1 MGIFRVNDFT
11 KETEEIFNDMMLF
24 SYRPMRLVFNSNG
37 IKDMSPFTFGK
48 SEDGYICT
56 VKTLGISEKD
66 IKVTVEDYGI
76 KVIGESEINGEKYNT
91 EIEIAINNSVMADL
105 KEIKYHCQDG
115 LTFINLI
122 LDNKRKKI
130 LINGK

>member
-1 MGIFRVNDFT
+1 MDMFD
-11 KETEEIFNDMMLF
+11 EIFNGMSLF
-24 SYRPMRLVFNSNG
+24 GYRPMRLVFNSNV
-37 IKDMSPFTFGK
+37 KDMNPYSFKKTDEGFIG
-48 SEDGYICT
+48 T

-76 KVIGESEINGEKYNT
+76 KVSGESEIDGEKYNT
-91 EIEIAINNSVMADL
+91 EIQIAINDSVMADL

>member
-1 MGIFRVNDFT
+1 MELFDEF
-11 KETEEIFNDMMLF
+11 FNGMSLF
-24 SYRPMRLVFNSNG
+24 GYRPMRLVFNSNV
-37 IKDMSPFTFGK
+37 KDMSPYSFKKTD
-48 SEDGYICT
+48 DGFIGT

-66 IKVTVEDYGI
+66 IKVTVEEYGI
-76 KVIGESEINGEKYNT
+76 KVTGESEINGEKYNT
-91 EIEIAINNSVMADL
+91 EIEIAINDSVMADL